1 MSQSLCP
8 TFRLQG
14 QASVNLN
21 LRIELVGN
29 TNPRGEGREVE
40 DDDNRLSAAENNE
53 VGLVPVKIHR
63 RGEAA
68 HGTGDA
74 ESVAKL
80 KERLQLA
87 ELGCSRLTELYQKY
101 RLRWLEEYYR
111 AKVLE
116 EYAPHEIDT
125 CSPHQIAWDAP
136 SPIQGDDGDDDEV
149 E

>member
-1 MSQSLCP
+1 MSQSLCQ
-8 TFRLQG
+8 TFKLQG
-14 QASVNLN
+14 HTSINLN

-29 TNPRGEGREVE
+29 ANPRGEGSEV
-40 DDDNRLSAAENNE
+40 DNDDNRLSVGKNE
-53 VGLVPVKIHR
+53 VALVPVKSHE

-87 ELGCSRLTELYQKY
+87 ELGCSRLAKLYQKY
-101 RLRWLEEYYR
+101 RLRWLEEHYR

-116 EYAPHEIDT
+116 EYAPHGIDT
-125 CSPHQIAWDAP
+125 SSAHQIAWDAP
-136 SPIQGDDGDDDEV
+136 SPIQSDDGDDDEV